1 MVFLLHF
8 RNKYNI
14 NSLGDI
20 MAIGIYDSG
29 IGGLTVYKAVAAYF
43 KKQDLIYLGDV
54 ARVPYGNRSKETIIR
69 YSVECA
75 SFLKE
80 KYNISALIAACNTI
94 SSHAIPDLDNSL
106 NIPVLGVIKPGAK
119 YAVDLTKNKKIGVL
133 GTHATVNSK
142 SYIHAIKEILPDAQV
157 YQQACPL
164 FVPLVEEAVISG
176 KMAETVVEETLKNIA
191 ETDIDTVILG
201 CTHYP
206 VLKDL
211 IAKYLPNVSIVDS
224 THYIIEDIKKL
235 NLSDTEKGLREVL
248 VTDDTPAFLS
258 LKNILVGNVPVQVVD
273 INK

>member
-1 MVFLLHF
+1 
-8 RNKYNI
+8 
-14 NSLGDI
+14 
-20 MAIGIYDSG
+20 MAIGVYDSG
-29 IGGLTVYKAVAAYF
+29 IGGLTVYKVVAANF
-43 KKQDLIYLGDV
+43 KNQNLIYFGDV
-54 ARVPYGNRSKETIIR
+54 ARVPYGNRSRETIIR
-69 YSVECA
+69 YSIECG

-80 KYNISALIAACNTI
+80 KYNISALIVACNTI
-94 SSHAIPDLDNSL
+94 SSHALPFLAESL
-106 NIPVLGVIKPGAK
+106 NIPILGVIKPGAK

-164 FVPLVEEAVISG
+164 FVPLVEESMVSG
-176 KMAETVVEETLKNIA
+176 KVAETVVEETLKNIT
-191 ETDIDTVILG
+191 ETGIDTVILG

-211 IAKYLPNVSIVDS
+211 IAKYLPNISIADS

-248 VTDDTPAFLS
+248 VTDDTSAFLS

>member
-1 MVFLLHF
+1 M
-8 RNKYNI
+8 
-14 NSLGDI
+14 
-20 MAIGIYDSG
+20 
-29 IGGLTVYKAVAAYF
+29 
-43 KKQDLIYLGDV
+43 
-54 ARVPYGNRSKETIIR
+54 PYGNRSKETIIR

-191 ETDIDTVILG
+191 ETGIDTVILG

>member
-1 MVFLLHF
+1 M
-8 RNKYNI
+8 
-14 NSLGDI
+14 
-20 MAIGIYDSG
+20 
-29 IGGLTVYKAVAAYF
+29 
-43 KKQDLIYLGDV
+43 
-54 ARVPYGNRSKETIIR
+54 
-69 YSVECA
+69 
-75 SFLKE
+75 
-80 KYNISALIAACNTI
+80 
-94 SSHAIPDLDNSL
+94 
-106 NIPVLGVIKPGAK
+106 
-119 YAVDLTKNKKIGVL
+119 
-133 GTHATVNSK
+133 
-142 SYIHAIKEILPDAQV
+142 
-157 YQQACPL
+157 
-164 FVPLVEEAVISG
+164 PLVEEAVISG

-191 ETDIDTVILG
+191 ETGIDTVILG

>member
-1 MVFLLHF
+1 
-8 RNKYNI
+8 
-14 NSLGDI
+14 
-20 MAIGIYDSG
+20 MAIGVYDSG
-29 IGGLTVYKAVAAYF
+29 IGGLTVYKAAAAYF
-43 KKQDLIYLGDV
+43 KNQDLIYLGDV
-54 ARVPYGNRSKETIIR
+54 ARVPYGNRSRETIIR
-69 YSVECA
+69 YSIECGT
-75 SFLKE
+75 FLKE
-80 KYNISALIAACNTI
+80 KYNISALIVACNTI
-94 SSHAIPDLDNSL
+94 SSHALPALSDAL
-106 NIPVLGVIKPGAK
+106 NIPILGVIKPGAR

-142 SYIHAIKEILPDAQV
+142 AYIYAIKEMLPDAQV

-164 FVPLVEEAVISG
+164 FVPLVEEEILSG
-176 KMAETVVEETLKNIA
+176 KVAETVVEETLKNIA
-191 ETDIDTVILG
+191 QTGIDTVILG

-235 NLSDTEKGLREVL
+235 HLAENEKGLRELL

-258 LKNILVGNVPVQVVD
+258 LKNMLVGNVPVQVVD

>member
-1 MVFLLHF
+1 M
-8 RNKYNI
+8 
-14 NSLGDI
+14 
-20 MAIGIYDSG
+20 
-29 IGGLTVYKAVAAYF
+29 
-43 KKQDLIYLGDV
+43 
-54 ARVPYGNRSKETIIR
+54 
-69 YSVECA
+69 
-75 SFLKE
+75 
-80 KYNISALIAACNTI
+80 
-94 SSHAIPDLDNSL
+94 
-106 NIPVLGVIKPGAK
+106 
-119 YAVDLTKNKKIGVL
+119 L

>member
-1 MVFLLHF
+1 
-8 RNKYNI
+8 
-14 NSLGDI
+14 
-20 MAIGIYDSG
+20 MAIGVYDSG

-54 ARVPYGNRSKETIIR
+54 ARVPYGNRSRET
-69 YSVECA
+69 ECG

-80 KYNISALIAACNTI
+80 KYNISALIVACNTI
-94 SSHAIPDLDNSL
+94 SSHALPFLAESL
-106 NIPVLGVIKPGAK
+106 NIPILGVIKPGAK

-142 SYIHAIKEILPDAQV
+142 SYIHAIKEMLPDAQV

-164 FVPLVEEAVISG
+164 FVPLVEEAMISG
-176 KMAETVVEETLKNIA
+176 KVAETVVEET
-191 ETDIDTVILG
+191 
-201 CTHYP
+201 YP

-235 NLSDTEKGLREVL
+235 NLPDTEKGLREVL

-258 LKNILVGNVPVQVVD
+258 LKNMLVGNVPVQVVD

>member
-1 MVFLLHF
+1 
-8 RNKYNI
+8 
-14 NSLGDI
+14 
-20 MAIGIYDSG
+20 MAIGVYDSG
-29 IGGLTVYKAVAAYF
+29 IGGLTVYKAAAAYF
-43 KKQDLIYLGDV
+43 KNQDLIYLGDV
-54 ARVPYGNRSKETIIR
+54 ARVPYGNRSRETIIR
-69 YSVECA
+69 YSIECGT
-75 SFLKE
+75 FLKE
-80 KYNISALIAACNTI
+80 KYNISALIVACNTI
-94 SSHAIPDLDNSL
+94 SSHALPALSDALHIP
-106 NIPVLGVIKPGAK
+106 ILGVIKPGAR

-142 SYIHAIKEILPDAQV
+142 AYIYAIKELLPDAQV

-164 FVPLVEEAVISG
+164 FVPLVEEEILSG
-176 KMAETVVEETLKNIA
+176 KVAETVVEETLKNIA
-191 ETDIDTVILG
+191 QTGIDNVILG

-235 NLSDTEKGLREVL
+235 HLAENEKGLRELL

-258 LKNILVGNVPVQVVD
+258 LKSMLVGNVPVQVVD